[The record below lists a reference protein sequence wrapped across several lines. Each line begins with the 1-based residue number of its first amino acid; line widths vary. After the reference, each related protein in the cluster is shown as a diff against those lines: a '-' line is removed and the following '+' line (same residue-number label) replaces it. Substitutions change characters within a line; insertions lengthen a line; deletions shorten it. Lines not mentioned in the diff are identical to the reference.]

1 MLGSLL
7 IKSTIHNQIEGLITG
22 DDFTDE
28 RLGIVFDNVIVMA
41 ARGDHVDAAIVNMRL
56 SDWGVK
62 GLDAEPFAWTDGV
75 YEYSVRDYAMA
86 VHAASIRRR
95 TELEISTARSRLQDG
110 EDPTAVTSDLATRT
124 KEIATGNVQDGLRAN
139 ALENILQLEAKH
151 DWVFPDL
158 LERQDRLVV
167 TGGEGSGKA
176 LALDT
181 PIPTPMGWSTMGDL
195 NPGDEVLGADGR
207 PTRVTFATEVQYGR
221 ECFRVEFTDGTS
233 IVADADHNWLTEDY
247 SSRTKKRG
255 IKSVVTTK
263 QIAET
268 LHARGG
274 FTLNHSIDAAEPL
287 QLPEVALPVSPY
299 VLGAWLG
306 DGHSAA
312 GRMTIGDEDA
322 AEMRDIFAAEGWP
335 LNGQQGNYLYGVKG
349 LRFALRELGVLGD
362 KHIPEAYLRASY
374 GQRLALF
381 QGLMDTDGHV
391 GSDGFS
397 AGRGHGVSKC
407 EFSVCNEKLARGF
420 HELALSLGIITTWR
434 PSNATLYGRVTSTRY
449 RFNFQTELPVFRLE
463 RKAVRLAPL
472 RTLRSRRRFVT
483 AVVPVESVPVK
494 CIQVD
499 NADRMYLAGEQMV
512 PTHNTTLVRQMA
524 VAGAAGIHPL
534 ELYRITPVDVLVI
547 DAENTEMQWKRQT
560 ERMVDVARSIGVRD
574 PAKHIHVVAG
584 KRLDI
589 SKGAHLSQIHKLID
603 EYDPKLVLIG
613 PLYKLVPNAIN
624 NDTDAAP
631 LIVALDSLRERGV
644 ALVMEAHA
652 GKAENTA
659 GQRNMAPR
667 GSAALL
673 GWPETGIGLRQY
685 PDNPDVSE
693 VVRWRGDREERS
705 WPQELFRSYR
715 GFPWSKEDPAG
726 VPLGG

>member
-1 MLGSLL
+1 MTGTPEERLVLGSLL

-56 SDWGVK
+56 ADWGVK
-62 GLDAEPFAWTDGV
+62 GLDTEPFAWTDGV

-167 TGGEGSGKA
+167 TGGEGSGK
-176 LALDT
+176 
-181 PIPTPMGWSTMGDL
+181 
-195 NPGDEVLGADGR
+195 
-207 PTRVTFATEVQYGR
+207 
-221 ECFRVEFTDGTS
+221 
-233 IVADADHNWLTEDY
+233 
-247 SSRTKKRG
+247 
-255 IKSVVTTK
+255 
-263 QIAET
+263 
-268 LHARGG
+268 
-274 FTLNHSIDAAEPL
+274 
-287 QLPEVALPVSPY
+287 
-299 VLGAWLG
+299 
-306 DGHSAA
+306 
-312 GRMTIGDEDA
+312 
-322 AEMRDIFAAEGWP
+322 
-335 LNGQQGNYLYGVKG
+335 
-349 LRFALRELGVLGD
+349 
-362 KHIPEAYLRASY
+362 
-374 GQRLALF
+374 
-381 QGLMDTDGHV
+381 
-391 GSDGFS
+391 
-397 AGRGHGVSKC
+397 
-407 EFSVCNEKLARGF
+407 
-420 HELALSLGIITTWR
+420 
-434 PSNATLYGRVTSTRY
+434 
-449 RFNFQTELPVFRLE
+449 
-463 RKAVRLAPL
+463 
-472 RTLRSRRRFVT
+472 
-483 AVVPVESVPVK
+483 
-494 CIQVD
+494 
-499 NADRMYLAGEQMV
+499 
-512 PTHNTTLVRQMA
+512 TTLVRQMA